1 VTRRRAFLFLTLS
14 LLLGAAGALARA
26 AVVPPVAER
35 LAEDVSA
42 LTTPE
47 MDGRR
52 PATAG
57 GVRAARHLADRLAAI
72 GLKPGGDRGSFLQSF
87 VLETSSRLGL
97 ATSLDISGGATGRLV
112 AGRDFTPHGGSPSG
126 EVSGDVVFVG
136 YGAHLPAAGYDD
148 YASVDVRGKV
158 VLALDGAP
166 PHLAPARV
174 TRLEKLIAAKRH
186 GAAAVLVAGTEL
198 PSLDKTA
205 VAGGLVSAALTRPT
219 ADTILAAAGQTVA
232 AAADAITA
240 ARGPASF
247 ATGARAR
254 LRVDL
259 VADDVRGANVVG
271 ILPGADPTLA
281 DEAVVVGAHFDHL
294 GSVGGVVHPGADDN
308 ASGTA
313 LVLGLAR
320 AFATAGGAGRTL
332 VFALFDA
339 EEIGLIGSRHYVSR
353 PALPLARTVAMVNF
367 DMVGRMHDRPLGVR
381 GGDSGTPLRAMVA
394 DVARKEGV
402 AVDVHGSPHGAS
414 DHSRFYDAGV
424 PVLFFTTGVHGDYH
438 KPTDTA
444 DRIDAAGMARVAA
457 LAVRVVERLAS
468 EPRPVYVKLA
478 PPRRQSSVGG
488 GGAFFGVVA
497 LPRPGA
503 DGLRLTTVMS
513 GTAAANAGLRDGDV
527 IVRFAETAVDDIEQL
542 KTLIAARRPGDVVS
556 VLYMRDG
563 DAHTTSATL
572 GSRNE

>member
-1 VTRRRAFLFLTLS
+1 VTRRRACLFLTLS
-14 LLLGAAGALARA
+14 LLLAAAGAFARA
-26 AVVPPVAER
+26 AVVPPGAER

-57 GVRAARHLADRLAAI
+57 GVGAARHIADRLAAV
-72 GLKPGGDRGSFLQSF
+72 GLRPGGDNGSFLQAF
-87 VLETSSRLGL
+87 VLETSSRVGA
-97 ATSLDISGGATGRLV
+97 ATSLDLSGGATGRLV
-112 AGRDFTPHGGSPSG
+112 TGRDFTPHGGSPTG
-126 EVSGDVVFVG
+126 EVDADVVFVG

-148 YASVDVRGKV
+148 YASVDVRGKI

-166 PHLAPARV
+166 AHLAPARV

-186 GAAAVLVAGTEL
+186 GAAALLVAGAEL
-198 PSLDKTA
+198 PSLDSTA
-205 VAGGLVSAALTRPT
+205 VPGGVVSAALTREA
-219 ADTILAAAGQTVA
+219 ADTILSAAGRTLSAAANAIA
-232 AAADAITA
+232 AARA
-240 ARGPASF
+240 PASF

-271 ILPGADPTLA
+271 ILPGADPALA
-281 DEAVVVGAHFDHL
+281 DQAVVVGAHYDHL
-294 GSVGGVVHPGADDN
+294 GRVGGVVHPGADDN

-320 AFATAGGAGRTL
+320 AFAQAGGAGRTL

-339 EEIGLIGSRHYVSR
+339 EELGLIGSRHYVNR
-353 PALPLARTVAMVNF
+353 PPVPLARTVAMVNF

-381 GGDSGTPLRAMVA
+381 GGDSATPLRALVG
-394 DVARKEGV
+394 DVARNAGV

-424 PVLFFTTGVHGDYH
+424 PVLFFTTGVHADYH

-444 DRIDAAGMARVAA
+444 DRIDAAGMARVAVVA
-457 LAVRVVERLAS
+457 TRVIERLAS

-488 GGAFFGVVA
+488 GAFFGVVA
-497 LPRPGA
+497 VPRGGP
-503 DGLRLTTVMS
+503 DGLRLTTVLS

-527 IVRFAETAVDDIEQL
+527 IVRFADTVVDDIEQL
-542 KTLIAARRPGDVVS
+542 KTLIATRRPGDVVS
-556 VLYMRDG
+556 VLYMRG
-563 DAHTTSATL
+563 GEAHTTSATL
-572 GSRNE
+572 GSRSE